1 MLLFSIFLIIRSSCT
16 GIGRLYQS
24 ICFRSFV
31 TDRQAEVKN
40 LNTAI
45 STLPKKLINRSISMT
60 KPRTD
65 FPGQLAANEFNF
77 PAILA
82 VTESPFVQSQRT
94 ALATNFSLID
104 KDMRFIAIDL
114 LKAILLS
121 TANKALSYLVRLNV

>member
-77 PAILA
+77 PASDIFPTL
-82 VTESPFVQSQRT
+82 ESPS
-94 ALATNFSLID
+94 
-104 KDMRFIAIDL
+104 MRVVPKIANPKSTRFRRQTQFIAI
-114 LKAILLS
+114 LKVKILTGTFLWII
-121 TANKALSYLVRLNV
+121 